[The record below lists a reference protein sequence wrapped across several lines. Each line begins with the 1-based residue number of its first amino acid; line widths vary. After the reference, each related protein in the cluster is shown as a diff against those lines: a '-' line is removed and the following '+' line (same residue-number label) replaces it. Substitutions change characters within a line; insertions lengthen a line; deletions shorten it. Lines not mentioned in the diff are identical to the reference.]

1 MGGSTS
7 KSKEQEIR
15 ASSRSG
21 GDGAA
26 AAAAGSRQANND
38 DMCTANFFKLV
49 EIPEMGKNSR
59 DDTTCFDC
67 ALRIC
72 PFLGVLRSIHKGMEA
87 VRVAESLCVL
97 LFL

>member
-38 DMCTANFFKLV
+38 DMCTAFFKLV

-59 DDTTCFDC
+59 DDTTFFDC